1 METKDLGKSGEDLAV
16 NFLKKKGYKILERNW
31 RTPLTGLEQIRQK
44 EIDIIAKKDGVIVFI
59 EVKTLIMKNEDKNRF
74 LAEESVGPEKRKN
87 LIFASKSYLF
97 SKRIPEDTPWQIDVI
112 SVEIGPE
119 NVPEIHHFKNEIY

>member
-1 METKDLGKSGEDLAV
+1 M
-16 NFLKKKGYKILERNW
+16 
-31 RTPLTGLEQIRQK
+31 
-44 EIDIIAKKDGVIVFI
+44 IVFV
-59 EVKTLIMKNEDKNRF
+59 EVKTLATKSEDKNRF

-112 SVEIGPE
+112 SVEINSQTKE
-119 NVPEIHHFKNEIY
+119 VKIHHFENEIY